1 MVKITELSTAIGQA
15 RLNPSLVQDQVYSAI
30 EKATNGEL
38 DIVDPSTPFSLLM
51 GTGIAL
57 HMASMEQFETGVRRQ
72 YPELAQTY
80 EDLYYHMANVDYL
93 DRFCTPA
100 LTQFQLALSKEEILQ
115 RIVQVPGTRIK
126 KMVIPRNT
134 AWSINGYTFSTL
146 YPIVIRLM
154 PYGGLEI
161 TYDNTIPSPISTIE
175 SNLVEYVTAT
185 QDNVDFIIMSVPV
198 QQLVLT
204 SVSVP
209 VTYGSMVT
217 QKYTLND
224 SYYYCRVWGKQ
235 SDGSWVEYNTTHSQ
249 QVFDVNSVTALLKVT
264 DNTLEVSI
272 PQIYITNKLIAS
284 ELRVDIYTSKGA
296 VNVDLSGFA
305 PSNYTMTF
313 SDPEETA
320 ADSVYS
326 APLGAFN
333 AIFYYCSNKVQGGNN
348 GLTFEQLRER
358 RIHNANFR
366 DTPITDAQL
375 RGSLQRR
382 GFDIL
387 KAIEDINSRTYLAT
401 KPMPAPETGKF
412 ATGIGC
418 SVELF
423 QTSIDSLSGY
433 ATVASNGDRTTIKPT
448 TLFSLED
455 GGLRIVSDAEKA
467 MILAMTPDVLVNQV
481 NDNHYMYSP
490 FHYVLDTS
498 NNQFATRPYYLE
510 NPRITNRQFIEENE
524 TALLEV
530 APDTYTLEKTD
541 TGYKLTV
548 VTRSGDSWKALPDS
562 QAMLQLA
569 FQPEDDTG
577 YAFMNGKLLPNK
589 VNNERVYEFD
599 ITCEW
604 DITPK
609 HSLVVD
615 TFFMFN
621 SSPRKFNMPLA
632 GNWDL
637 LYVAANYDVYQLEK
651 RALDLW
657 MGSMILPNGSVAV
670 SRHRFSA
677 TMGDTLDNTNYGL
690 WSRARNVPGSERY
703 SVWTED
709 QLAYYTQN
717 VPKRDSNNNPVYT
730 VANGKVVYH
739 WEHKAGDPVIDPA
752 TGKQKVLAVAGAAK
766 LDAQGKPIRIETRK
780 TERQFDLFMLDGT
793 YFFATDEEDVEY
805 AKLVPKNIVE
815 WIQTDMAEITK
826 GLLENTKVY
835 FYPKRT
841 LGNSRIIVNDGREVS
856 IPAGLRIHVTYHMS
870 LVSYVDTELRATL
883 AKNASKIISAILD
896 RSTVAVSDMIS
907 QLTASGGNDIIGIK
921 IDDIGPNEDISTYT
935 ALDDST
941 RCAIGRKLTAM
952 PEGVLSVA
960 EDLAF
965 DYVNHQTKT
974 VDKA

>member
-57 HMASMEQFETGVRRQ
+57 HMASMEQFETATRRQ

-100 LTQFQLALSKEEILQ
+100 LTYFQLALSKEEILQ

-134 AWSINGYTFSTL
+134 AWTINGYTFSTL

-161 TYDNTIPSPISTIE
+161 TYDKTIASPISTLE
-175 SNLVEYVTAT
+175 TNLVEYVTTT
-185 QDNVDFIIMSVPV
+185 QDNVDFINMTVPV
-198 QQLVLT
+198 QQLTLS
-204 SVSVP
+204 SVSLP

-235 SDGSWVEYNTTHSQ
+235 SDGTWVEYNTTHSQ
-249 QVFDVNSVTALLKVT
+249 QVFDINSVTALLRVT
-264 DNTLEVSI
+264 DNTLEVKI
-272 PQIYITNKLIAS
+272 PQIYITNRIIAS
-284 ELRVDIYTSKGA
+284 ELRIDIYTSKGE

-305 PSNYTMTF
+305 PSNYAMTF

-333 AIFYYCSNKVQGGNN
+333 AIFYYCDRKVQGGGN

-387 KAIEDINSRTYLAT
+387 KAIEDINQRTYLAT
-401 KPMPAPETGKF
+401 RPMPAPETGKF

-423 QTSIDSLSGY
+423 QSSIDNLTGY
-433 ATVASNGDRTTIKPT
+433 ATVESNGDRITIKPE
-448 TLFSLED
+448 TLFILED
-455 GGLRIVSDAEKA
+455 GGLRIVTDAEKA
-467 MILAMTPDVLVNQV
+467 MVLKMSPDVLVNQV

-510 NPRITNRQFIEENE
+510 NPRITNREFIEENE

-569 FQPEDDTG
+569 FQPEGDTG
-577 YAFMNGKLLPNK
+577 YAFMNGTLLPNK
-589 VNNERVYEFD
+589 INNERVYEFN
-599 ITCEW
+599 ITTNW

-615 TFFMFN
+615 PFFMFN
-621 SSPRKFNMPLA
+621 SSPRQFNMPLD
-632 GNWDL
+632 GTWDL
-637 LYVAANYDVYQLEK
+637 VYVAANYDVYQLEK

-657 MGSMILPNGSVAV
+657 MGTMILPNNSVAV
-670 SRHRFSA
+670 SRHRISVI
-677 TMGDTLDNTNYGL
+677 TGDALTGL
-690 WSRARNVPGSERY
+690 WSRARNVPGGERY
-703 SVWTED
+703 AVWTED
-709 QLAYYTQN
+709 QLATYTEN
-717 VPKRDSNNNPVYT
+717 VPKRDSNNNPIVT
-730 VANGKVVYH
+730 VVNGKVNYQ
-739 WEHKAGDPVIDPA
+739 WEHRIGDPVIDPA
-752 TGKQKVLAVAGAAK
+752 TGKQKVLAVKGSAK
-766 LDAQGKPIRIETRK
+766 LDAQDKPIRIETRK

-793 YFFATDEEDVEY
+793 YYFATDDEDVEY
-805 AKLVPKNIVE
+805 AKLVPKNIVD
-815 WIQTDMAEITK
+815 WIQTDIAEITK

-856 IPAGLRIHVTYHMS
+856 IPAGLRVHVTYHMS
-870 LVSYVDTELRATL
+870 LVSYVDTELRANL
-883 AKNASKIISAILD
+883 AKNASKIISNILS
-896 RSTVAVSDMIS
+896 RSTVAVSDIVS
-907 QLTASGGNDIIGIK
+907 QLTASGGNDVIGIK
-921 IDDIGPNEDISTYT
+921 VDDIGPNEDISTFT

-941 RCAIGRKLTAM
+941 RCAIGRKLVAM
-952 PEGVLSVA
+952 PEGILSVA

-965 DYVNHQTKT
+965 DYVNHQTQT